1 MSFSESGNAILS
13 YERNKWSWFKRIPH
27 SSIERHCVD
36 VWEYTIRANLDV
48 VDQSIL
54 LYVVITIFH
63 FERRLHSV
71 GAVCSAEKTEIKLKG
86 QETSPLSTYLDVFT
100 ADRVSDL
107 LTNSF
112 WLEFKNFKIVE
123 EETKN
128 GRENTDMNKRTINLD
143 WSRINI
149 WLIFLSRWVRLSSYS
164 LDDSLFRNT
173 LFMFGRNVLNIK
185 KMKITR

>member
-1 MSFSESGNAILS
+1 ML
-13 YERNKWSWFKRIPH
+13 
-27 SSIERHCVD
+27 
-36 VWEYTIRANLDV
+36 L
-48 VDQSIL
+48 L
-54 LYVVITIFH
+54 LYFISNAGYTALVLCVQQ
-63 FERRLHSV
+63 
-71 GAVCSAEKTEIKLKG
+71 KKQIKLKG
-86 QETSPLSTYLDVFT
+86 QETTPLSTYLDVFT

-128 GRENTDMNKRTINLD
+128 GRENTDMNKRTIDLD
-143 WSRINI
+143 WSWIDI

>member
-1 MSFSESGNAILS
+1 ML
-13 YERNKWSWFKRIPH
+13 
-27 SSIERHCVD
+27 
-36 VWEYTIRANLDV
+36 L
-48 VDQSIL
+48 L
-54 LYVVITIFH
+54 LYFISNAGYTALVLCVQQ
-63 FERRLHSV
+63 
-71 GAVCSAEKTEIKLKG
+71 KKQIKLKG
-86 QETSPLSTYLDVFT
+86 QETTPLSTYLDVFT

-128 GRENTDMNKRTINLD
+128 GRENTDMNKRTIDLD
-143 WSRINI
+143 WSWIDI

-173 LFMFGRNVLNIK
+173 LFMFGRNVLNIN
-185 KMKITR
+185 KMKIVNKPVHEVRLLT